1 MSLTIMIYVSTYI
14 YTNKIF
20 YNTNYWC
27 EKFLLVLIQ
36 KMLEIQFFLQKL
48 LQTTDVVSDYWQIKK
63 IMLLVGPN
71 ENQ

>member
-36 KMLEIQFFLQKL
+36 KMLEIQIFLQKL
-48 LQTTDVVSDYWQIKK
+48 LQTTDVISDYW
-63 IMLLVGPN
+63 
-71 ENQ
+71 